1 MQGKYP
7 FVIQSYYPHMKPADI
22 HIWEKFIRANAGF
35 FDSVDYDVPVGE
47 VPEWMDTENDPHAQG
62 QAILYKKKIDVVAYR
77 PGEIWLIELKP
88 FAGSSALGQI
98 LTYDILFKRKHQGA
112 EVIRPCVITN
122 KCANG
127 FPDLFH
133 TKGIACT
140 ETGICSQCA
149 HYPSI

>member
-35 FDSVDYDVPVGE
+35 FESVDYDVPVGE
-47 VPEWMDTENDPHAQG
+47 PPAWMDTENDSHAKG
-62 QAILYKKKIDVVAYR
+62 QAILYKKKIDVVAFR

-98 LTYDILFKRKHQGA
+98 LAYEILYKREHKGT
-112 EVIRPCVITN
+112 EVVRPCVITN
-122 KCANG
+122 ACSNG

-133 TKGIACT
+133 AKGIACT
-140 ETGICSQCA
+140 ETGICQKCA
-149 HYPSI
+149 HYPAI